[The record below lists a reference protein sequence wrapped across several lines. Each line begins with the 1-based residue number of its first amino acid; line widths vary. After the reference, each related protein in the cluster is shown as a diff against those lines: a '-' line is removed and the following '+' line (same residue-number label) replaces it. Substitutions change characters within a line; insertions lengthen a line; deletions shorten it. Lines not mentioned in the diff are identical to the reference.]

1 MHVALTVDRLD
12 GVEALGLV
20 EHAERE
26 HGKHLGLT
34 ALEEAGAM
42 YERQVGTLDHD
53 RANLVG
59 RTPVHALTGLDD
71 HGAHGLL
78 LERLEVHRDLALPQE
93 LLLLGELCLD
103 GILQSLDLGDTA
115 LLVGIGQSGVHLVVM
130 GEDALLHLGHR
141 LVERVLLRHDGTV
154 YALPLLNELE
164 LGVTERTDGLLAELH
179 GGEHVVLGDLLGA
192 GLHHGDEVAGTGK
205 LEVEVGV
212 LALLIGGVH
221 DELARL
227 LIAAD
232 AHAGER
238 ALEGHATKG
247 ERKRSAHGADD
258 IDGVHLVGHERG
270 GNDLHLVAEAVRE
283 ARADGTVDHAR
294 GEGGLLG
301 GTALALEVAAR
312 DTAGSVELLIEVDG
326 EREEIVV
333 LALLG
338 DHNGHERG
346 RVTLLDEGGA
356 GSLLG
361 KLTGFERIGLAIQL
375 EGLADESHLSPSS
388 PHAPLRTGFF
398 GPALR
403 QRCRAEISAPT

>member
-1 MHVALTVDRLD
+1 MRSGEGVQRADGQNLRLTT
-12 GVEALGLV
+12 GEQ
-20 EHAERE
+20 
-26 HGKHLGLT
+26 
-34 ALEEAGAM
+34 AGAVDA
-42 YERQVGTLDHD
+42 RQNADLGSQ
-53 RANLVG
+53 RANFV
-59 RTPVHALTGLDD
+59 RRAAVDALAGLDD
-71 HGAHGLL
+71 HAAHGLL
-78 LERLEVHRDLALPQE
+78 LERLEVHRNLTLPQE
-93 LLLLGELCLD
+93 LLLLGELRLD
-103 GILQSLDLGDTA
+103 GLLQGLDLGDTA
-115 LLVGIGQSGVHLVVM
+115 LLVGIGQSGVHLVIV
-130 GEDALLHLGHR
+130 GEDALLHLGNR
-141 LVERVLLRHDGTV
+141 LVERVLLRHDGAV
-154 YALPLLNELE
+154 HALPLLNELE
-164 LGVTERTDGLLAELH
+164 LGVTERADGLLAELH

-192 GLHHGDEVAGTGK
+192 RLHHGDEIAGAGK
-205 LEVEVGV
+205 LKVEVGV

-247 ERKRSAHGADD
+247 ERKRSAHGAND
-258 IDGVHLVGHERG
+258 IDGVHLVGHKRG

-294 GEGGLLG
+294 GKGGLLG

-312 DTAGSVELLIEVDG
+312 DAAGSVELLIEVDG